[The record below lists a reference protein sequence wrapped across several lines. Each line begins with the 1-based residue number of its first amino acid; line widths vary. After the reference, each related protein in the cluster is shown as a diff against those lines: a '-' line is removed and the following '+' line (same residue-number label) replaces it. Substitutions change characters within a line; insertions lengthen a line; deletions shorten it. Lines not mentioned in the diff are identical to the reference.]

1 MCPEEKLQTSGNDQQ
16 TTDMSKS
23 SQNGQPE
30 GGKQTNTDEHN
41 VKRLR
46 YHAPKENNS
55 YYSIKFIKNYKKET
69 LRITEEWLYNKTII

>member
-1 MCPEEKLQTSGNDQQ
+1 MRPEVSLQTSGNDQLKL
-16 TTDMSKS
+16 TTADMSKS

-55 YYSIKFIKNYKKET
+55 YYSIKFIKK
-69 LRITEEWLYNKTII
+69 L